1 MQQRMRLGILAAD
14 TWIRTL
20 SAHVCKT
27 HVQNTFGAKD
37 SYCRAHS
44 KYTSIVTCCRQHSFA
59 KVYAHF
65 SSDALPISNIMK
77 LNFLHTRMLRN
88 SHPNQCNWFLL
99 DSEEKVAVDNVHT
112 HVLAMYFSMSVRF
125 PRKGINVRFPREGSS
140 AFIILIYQSSS
151 LSFIN

>member
-1 MQQRMRLGILAAD
+1 MRLGILAAD

-99 DSEEKVAVDNVHT
+99 DSEEKSCSRQCAHARTCRVFLHECAISTRRHKCAIST
-112 HVLAMYFSMSVRF
+112 RGVLKEEA
-125 PRKGINVRFPREGSS
+125 P
-140 AFIILIYQSSS
+140 
-151 LSFIN
+151 